1 MRFNLFFDGRTFEG
15 SSKNSF
21 TMEKGI
27 IQYREIKQI
36 SIIIKENIK

>member
-1 MRFNLFFDGRTFEG
+1 MRFNFFFDGRAFEG

-27 IQYREIKQI
+27 IHEIKQI